1 MKSKS
6 KRKDFILALRSLT
19 RLYCSGVICALFL
32 LSQAVA
38 TTSNEASI
46 SSEEIS
52 NSIKII
58 PDPKNNIDPVTAFS
72 DTHTKPFIF
81 DPILLS
87 SETKNWL
94 VKIDFSNF
102 AALNQ
107 NVVLIT
113 VDQGWDKVEVIN
125 SQRQIVA
132 ITGSK
137 IPIGDRTVQISLL
150 VLPIYKPNE
159 LEYFLRFSSRFD
171 DYDNPTEFVT
181 NIQSRDNFAA
191 DARKRDIFNSI
202 YIGIILGI
210 IVFHFLIWLALRD
223 KLYLLYVLHVSS
235 FSMIWIHKSGI
246 LSTWLFPNA
255 VSWNYYG
262 SFFLVGF
269 AIFFGN
275 LFVEYFLRL
284 RRNLPFIS
292 KILIFA
298 DIAVLISFVA
308 GLAYYWDF
316 AKQLLAFTSLAL
328 VIFYPYAGVKCW
340 KDGFKPAK
348 YFSLAYAILLV
359 SIFAYTLNFFG
370 FLSELNLILNQALQI
385 ASVLSAI
392 LLAFAIVDQIKR
404 VEVHKKELSIKIRR
418 DLEKEVEVRI
428 AEIER
433 QRSIVKKLLQE
444 SEKVNK
450 ELLSANFKLE
460 QLNFQDA
467 LTEIGNR
474 RLFDRMLEKLWEN
487 WKLNKKSFAIILVD
501 IDYFKKVNDIY
512 GHLVGDQVLKVVASR
527 LTQFSK
533 DGFSARY
540 GGEEFAMLFCG
551 ETTDSL
557 LEMAKDIC
565 LSISQTPIKLENAP
579 VQELSLTVSIG
590 GALVET
596 DDQSKEEVV
605 ERCDTALYEAK
616 NNGRNCFVIKKKIQ
630 PKKAA
635 G

>member
-6 KRKDFILALRSLT
+6 KRKDFILALRNLT
-19 RLYCSGVICALFL
+19 RLSCSGIICALFL

-38 TTSNEASI
+38 TNSNEESI
-46 SSEEIS
+46 SSEKIS

-58 PDPKNNIDPVTAFS
+58 PDPENNIDPVSAFS
-72 DTHTKPFIF
+72 DANIKPFTF

-125 SQRQIVA
+125 SQLQTVA

-137 IPIGDRTVQISLL
+137 IPIDDRTVQISLS
-150 VLPIYKPNE
+150 VLPLYKPNE
-159 LEYFLRFSSRFD
+159 LEYFLRFSSKFD
-171 DYDNPTEFVT
+171 DYNNPTEFVT
-181 NIQSRDNFAA
+181 NIQSRDNFVA

-202 YIGIILGI
+202 YIGITLGI
-210 IVFHFLIWLALRD
+210 IVFHFLIWLTLRD

-246 LSTWLFPNA
+246 LSTWLFPGA

-269 AIFFGN
+269 AILFGN

-292 KILIFA
+292 KILIFT
-298 DIAVLISFVA
+298 DIAVLICFVA

-328 VIFYPYAGVKCW
+328 VIFYLYAGVKCW
-340 KDGFKPAK
+340 KNGFKPAK

-370 FLSELNLILNQALQI
+370 FFPGLNILLHQSPQI

-392 LLAFAIVDQIKR
+392 LLAFAVVDQIKR
-404 VEVHKKELSIKIRR
+404 IETHKKELSIRIRS
-418 DLEKEVEVRI
+418 DLQREVELRT

-433 QRSIVKKLLQE
+433 QRLITEKLLQE
-444 SEKVNK
+444 SEKMNK
-450 ELLSANFKLE
+450 ELVSVNLKLE
-460 QLNFQDA
+460 QLNFQDP

-501 IDYFKKVNDIY
+501 IDHFKKVNDIY
-512 GHLVGDQVLKVVASR
+512 GHLIGDQVLKVVASR
-527 LTQFSK
+527 LSQFSK
-533 DGFSARY
+533 AGFSARY
-540 GGEEFAMLFCG
+540 GGEEFAILLSG
-551 ETTDSL
+551 ETMDSL
-557 LEMAKDIC
+557 SKIAEEIC
-565 LSISQTPIKLENAP
+565 LCISQIPIKLEDAP
-579 VQELSLTVSIG
+579 IRELSLTVSIG
-590 GALVET
+590 AALIET
-596 DDQSKEEVV
+596 DDQSKEELL
-605 ERCDTALYEAK
+605 ERTDAALYEAK
-616 NNGRNCFVIKKKIQ
+616 NNGRNCFVIKGRMKSKKTTS
-630 PKKAA
+630 
-635 G
+635 

>member
-1 MKSKS
+1 VKSES
-6 KRKDFILALRSLT
+6 TRKGFILVLRGLT
-19 RLYCSGVICALFL
+19 RLSCSGIICALFL

-38 TTSNEASI
+38 TTYNQADI

-58 PDPKNNIDPVTAFS
+58 PDPENNIDPVTAFS
-72 DTHTKPFIF
+72 DTHAKPFAF

-87 SETKNWL
+87 SGTKSWL
-94 VKIDFSNF
+94 VKIDFPNF
-102 AALNQ
+102 AGLNQ
-107 NVVLIT
+107 NIVLIT

-125 SQRQIVA
+125 AQRQTVA

-137 IPIGDRTVQISLL
+137 IPIDDRTIQISSL

-159 LEYFLRFSSRFD
+159 LDYFLRFSSKFD
-171 DYDNPTEFVT
+171 DYDNPTEFIT
-181 NIQSRDNFAA
+181 NIQSRDNFVA

-202 YIGIILGI
+202 YIGVTFGI
-210 IVFHFLIWLALRD
+210 IVFHFLIWLTLKD

-246 LSTWLFPNA
+246 LSTWLFPDA

-269 AIFFGN
+269 AILFGN

-284 RRNLPFIS
+284 KRNLPFIS
-292 KILIFA
+292 KILIFT
-298 DIAVLISFVA
+298 DIAVLICFVT

-316 AKQLLAFTSLAL
+316 AKQLLAFISLAL
-328 VIFYPYAGVKCW
+328 VIFYLYAGVKCW

-370 FLSELNLILNQALQI
+370 FFPRLNILLHQSPQI

-392 LLAFAIVDQIKR
+392 LLAFAVVDQIKR
-404 VEVHKKELSIKIRR
+404 IETHKKELSIRIRS
-418 DLEKEVEVRI
+418 DLQREVELRT

-433 QRSIVKKLLQE
+433 QRLITEKLLQE
-444 SEKVNK
+444 SEKMNK
-450 ELLSANFKLE
+450 ELVSVNLKLE
-460 QLNFQDA
+460 QLNFQDP

-487 WKLNKKSFAIILVD
+487 WKINKKSFAIILVD
-501 IDYFKKVNDIY
+501 IDHFKKVNDIY

-527 LTQFSK
+527 LSQFSK
-533 DGFSARY
+533 AGFSARY
-540 GGEEFAMLFCG
+540 GGEEFAILLSG
-551 ETTDSL
+551 ETMDSL
-557 LEMAKDIC
+557 SEIAEEIC
-565 LSISQTPIKLENAP
+565 LCISQIPIKLEDAP
-579 VQELSLTVSIG
+579 IRQLSLTVSIG
-590 GALVET
+590 AAMIET
-596 DDQSKEEVV
+596 DDQSKEELL
-605 ERCDTALYEAK
+605 ERSDAALYEAK
-616 NNGRNCFVIKKKIQ
+616 NNGRNCFVIKGRMKSKKTTS
-630 PKKAA
+630 
-635 G
+635 

>member
-1 MKSKS
+1 M
-6 KRKDFILALRSLT
+6 I
-19 RLYCSGVICALFL
+19 RLSCSGIICALFL

-38 TTSNEASI
+38 TTYNQADI

-58 PDPKNNIDPVTAFS
+58 PDPENNIDPVTAFS
-72 DTHTKPFIF
+72 DTHAKPFAF

-87 SETKNWL
+87 SGTKSWL
-94 VKIDFSNF
+94 VKIDFPNF
-102 AALNQ
+102 AGLNQ
-107 NVVLIT
+107 NIVLIT

-125 SQRQIVA
+125 AQRQTVA

-137 IPIGDRTVQISLL
+137 IPIDDRTIQISSL

-159 LEYFLRFSSRFD
+159 LDYFLRFSSKFD
-171 DYDNPTEFVT
+171 EYDNPTEFIT
-181 NIQSRDNFAA
+181 NIQSRDNFVA

-202 YIGIILGI
+202 YIGVTFGI
-210 IVFHFLIWLALRD
+210 IVFHFLIWLTLKD

-246 LSTWLFPNA
+246 LSTWLFPDA

-269 AIFFGN
+269 AILFGN

-284 RRNLPFIS
+284 KRNLPFIS
-292 KILIFA
+292 KILIFT
-298 DIAVLISFVA
+298 DIAVLICFVT

-316 AKQLLAFTSLAL
+316 AKQLLAFISLAL
-328 VIFYPYAGVKCW
+328 VIFYLYAGVKCW

-370 FLSELNLILNQALQI
+370 FFPRLNILLHQSPQI

-392 LLAFAIVDQIKR
+392 LLAFAVVDQIKR
-404 VEVHKKELSIKIRR
+404 IETHKKELSIRIRS
-418 DLEKEVEVRI
+418 DLQREVELRT

-433 QRSIVKKLLQE
+433 QRLITEKLLQE
-444 SEKVNK
+444 SEKMNK
-450 ELLSANFKLE
+450 ELVSVNLKLE
-460 QLNFQDA
+460 QLNFQDP

-487 WKLNKKSFAIILVD
+487 WKINKKSFAIILVD
-501 IDYFKKVNDIY
+501 IDHFKKVNDIY

-527 LTQFSK
+527 LSQFSK
-533 DGFSARY
+533 AGFSARY
-540 GGEEFAMLFCG
+540 GGEEFAILLSG
-551 ETTDSL
+551 ETMDSL
-557 LEMAKDIC
+557 SEIAEEIC
-565 LSISQTPIKLENAP
+565 LCISQIPIKLEDAP
-579 VQELSLTVSIG
+579 IRQLSLTVSIG
-590 GALVET
+590 AAMIET
-596 DDQSKEEVV
+596 DDQSKEELL
-605 ERCDTALYEAK
+605 ERSDAALYEAK
-616 NNGRNCFVIKKKIQ
+616 NNGRNCFVIKGRMKSKKTTS
-630 PKKAA
+630 
-635 G
+635 